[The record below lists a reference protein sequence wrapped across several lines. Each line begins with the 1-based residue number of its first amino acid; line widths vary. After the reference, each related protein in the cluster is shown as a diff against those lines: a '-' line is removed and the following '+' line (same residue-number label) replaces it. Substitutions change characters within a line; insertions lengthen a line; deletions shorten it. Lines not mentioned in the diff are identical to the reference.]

1 MTLGEMNVSNELI
14 GIILAAV
21 GLATAIL
28 ASSRGLRNEVKASE
42 GRLRDEIA
50 KLRGDMKAGDDAL
63 RDEIRALRDDM
74 KARLS
79 EARLRGAIDKVEDAV
94 GELRGEVAVGFRVFG
109 ERLSKVEGV
118 IEGMFRGD
126 REPAHDTPEEGAA

>member
-1 MTLGEMNVSNELI
+1 MKAGD
-14 GIILAAV
+14 AA
-21 GLATAIL
+21 LRDDL
-28 ASSRGLRNEVKASE
+28 KASEARLRNEVKAGDEGLRGELKESE
-42 GRLRDEIA
+42 ARLRGEVEA
-50 KLRGDMKAGDDAL
+50 
-63 RDEIRALRDDM
+63 
-74 KARLS
+74 S

>member
-1 MTLGEMNVSNELI
+1 MAKLEAALRSEMKAGE
-14 GIILAAV
+14 A
-21 GLATAIL
+21 
-28 ASSRGLRNEVKASE
+28 GLRDEMKAGDAALRDEVKASE
-42 GRLRDEIA
+42 ARLRGEVEA
-50 KLRGDMKAGDDAL
+50 
-63 RDEIRALRDDM
+63 
-74 KARLS
+74 S
-79 EARLRGAIDKVEDAV
+79 EARLRGAIDKIEDAV